1 MDACSGWDAGR
12 ADSMMKVRLDW
23 EHRARMA
30 AIPFFWRLRQRRDHR
45 SGRVVA
51 VIECALNQNA
61 RDFGAARFPAANNQI
76 VDLLRRY
83 EVGIVQIACPEIAC
97 LGLKRSRPSGMSL
110 RAAMETPTSRERCA
124 SLAKDTATRLQEY
137 VKNGVKVIAIL
148 GGDTGSPGCAV
159 LEGPCGTGLAEN
171 SGVFIKALAV
181 ALSEY
186 DVTIPFRG
194 LRDSSVKTLS
204 QDVEWLEAQLKHEP
218 A

>member
-1 MDACSGWDAGR
+1 
-12 ADSMMKVRLDW
+12 MMKARLDW

-124 SLAKDTATRLQEY
+124 SLAKDTAKRLHEY
-137 VKNGVKVIAIL
+137 VNNGVRVIAIL

-159 LEGPCGTGLAEN
+159 LEDPCGTGLAEN
-171 SGVFIKALAV
+171 SGLFIKALAV